1 MFDIYQKYIFRPV
14 SEIIAGIFSLFPIS
28 VGEIGIIVTVIGL
41 LLWMI
46 LCGIHMYL
54 SRIRKKPGKLLS
66 KIVQTTG
73 KIFIGIGIWVL
84 LTEVFFCFLLYHTTT
99 LEEKYFDGVSTKEDT
114 LLEVYEY
121 CVSKANRL
129 SGEVERNDKM
139 EAVYMEGDRFGSD
152 YQNQQK
158 KQCIREMK
166 RLSDTYA
173 ELKGYY
179 PNAKAIYHSDFMSQQ
194 YLEGIYFPFTMEAN
208 YNRLMNPVQQPAT
221 ICHELSHIKGVIR
234 EDEAN
239 FLAFV
244 SCVES
249 DEIYV
254 QYSGYLSVIPYL
266 VKEIRRTLP
275 AEERKQLQTVND
287 TVKNDLVFLS
297 EADWQKVEEN
307 AVVKTETVNKATDAF
322 LENNLK
328 MNGVKNGMESYS
340 EVVRL
345 LVKWYEQEKKEKK
358 N

>member
-1 MFDIYQKYIFRPV
+1 MFDIYQKYIFRPI
-14 SEIIAGIFSLFPIS
+14 SEVIAGIFSLFPIS

-41 LLWMI
+41 LLWMVLLGVHI
-46 LCGIHMYL
+46 VL
-54 SRIRKKPGKLLS
+54 SGIRKKPAGLLS
-66 KIVQTTG
+66 AIVR
-73 KIFIGIGIWVL
+73 KSSKVVIGLGIWVL

-99 LEEKYFDGVSTKEDT
+99 LEEKYFDGVSAKEDT

-121 CVSKANRL
+121 CVGKANAL
-129 SGEVERNDKM
+129 SGKVERNDKR
-139 EAVYMEGDRFGSD
+139 EAVYLQGDRFGSD
-152 YQNQQK
+152 YQKHQK
-158 KQCIREMK
+158 EQCMLEMK
-166 RLSDTYA
+166 RLSDTYT

-179 PNAKAIYHSDFMSQQ
+179 PNAKAIYHSEFMSQQ

-221 ICHELSHIKGVIR
+221 ICHELSHVKGVIR

-239 FLAFV
+239 FLAFL

-249 DEIYV
+249 EEVYF

-275 AEERKQLQTVND
+275 AEERKQLPSVND

-297 EADWQKVEEN
+297 DADWQKVEEN

-322 LENNLK
+322 LENNLR

-345 LVKWYEQEKKEKK
+345 LVKWYEQEKKE
-358 N
+358 